1 MKQRNSRI
9 AEEKKVVEQMI
20 RLYCRKKEGNG
31 ELCPK
36 CRELL
41 EYAHARLDRC
51 RYGEGKPTCKKCPI
65 HCYRPEMKER
75 VRNVMRW
82 SGPRMMFYHPVA
94 AIKHI
99 YRELAHY
106 SKLQKYAN
114 TTGQCQ
120 DNV

>member
-31 ELCPK
+31 EMCPK

-99 YRELAHY
+99 DRELVHY
-106 SKLQKYAN
+106 SKLQKYAD

>member
-20 RLYCRKKEGNG
+20 RLYCRKKEGNA
-31 ELCPK
+31 EMCPK

-75 VRNVMRW
+75 VRMVMRW
-82 SGPRMMFYHPVA
+82 SGPRMMFYHPAA

-99 YRELAHY
+99 YRELVH
-106 SKLQKYAN
+106 
-114 TTGQCQ
+114 
-120 DNV
+120 